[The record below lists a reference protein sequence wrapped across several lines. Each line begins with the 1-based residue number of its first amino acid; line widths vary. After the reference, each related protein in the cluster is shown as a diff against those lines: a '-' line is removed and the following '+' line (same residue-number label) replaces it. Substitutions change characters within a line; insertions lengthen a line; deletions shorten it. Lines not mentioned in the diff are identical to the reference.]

1 VKGGTTLSFP
11 DIEKILSITRLDR
24 EDAINLLLVSIAME
38 EISLAHILDA
48 EAKKIDT
55 AVQKETITIRQLL
68 AINRSVDKVLKTIIK
83 KEMILQFKLEN
94 ILEFEVDEN
103 FS

>member
-1 VKGGTTLSFP
+1 MSFP

-38 EISLAHILDA
+38 EISLSHILNA

-55 AVQKETITIRQLL
+55 AVQKDTVTIRQLL
-68 AINRSVDKVLKTIIK
+68 AINRSVEKVLKNVIK

-94 ILEFEVDEN
+94 ILELEADEN